1 MGHSLSTPLVF
12 RGRSILAVGVLVT
25 GVLAVYCPS
34 ALLSADS
41 GLYGMD
47 FWALHLRRIG
57 FVREHLSWSSWA
69 LPGWY
74 PRELLGTPFWSNL
87 QNFPWV
93 PTRLVLLLVE
103 PATAYG
109 LGVNLAAVLA
119 ASFTYL
125 YGRRVGWGRAASV
138 LAGWTFACS
147 GFFAARV
154 MVGHLPL
161 LEAYPALPLLLWLVE
176 RALQSETRSG
186 PLAALAL
193 GTACVAVAG
202 HPQLPAYAV
211 ASALLY
217 LFWMGR
223 RRHVLKGACAIG
235 LGASSTLVIWWPM
248 MQLLQRSTR
257 TLPLQPAFNDLAL
270 PYTRLGAFV
279 LPWKDGWPSEVQ
291 RIPPEPFSDFPSTA
305 YFWDTVGYVGVLPLL
320 AVLGLLI
327 ALRVERRRPGRR
339 AAFFATLGA
348 ASLLLALP
356 FAKEISSLIPGTFLR
371 SPARLLYLTTFVLS
385 LAAGATLETWLRSGY
400 RRGARL
406 RALLAGIVVLVHGV
420 DLAAHDRAFIRIRP
434 RALQTM
440 PSAES
445 FIAERLGSGR
455 VAIDYHITLA
465 FNRRFDDV
473 GFFDS
478 ILLARPY
485 RALLE
490 LGGISPD
497 VNVQDFSA
505 SMLPR
510 RALSNLGVHYVITTG
525 VRRDLPLVFSEQYP
539 LYAVPDPLP
548 RVAFFPSGRVRFLS
562 EADMHPRLQQSWF
575 RLGDGLMLPR
585 EARGLEEAGAVP
597 SAQAGLEAEIEYRR
611 PSPDR
616 IAVAVDAPRPGF
628 IRILESW
635 DPGWKAS
642 IDGVPAPVLRADT
655 FAIALAVGPGRH
667 RVELEFETPG
677 ARAGAAAS
685 LASLLLLSCLLWWN
699 RRRTNSAEPRR
710 RDGSAFGTR

>member
-1 MGHSLSTPLVF
+1 MGHLLSKPLAF
-12 RGRSILAVGVLVT
+12 RGRSILAIGVLVT
-25 GVLAVYCPS
+25 GVLGVYCPPT
-34 ALLSADS
+34 LLSPES

-47 FWALHLRRIG
+47 FWALHLRRLD
-57 FVREHLSWSSWA
+57 FVHEQLSGSSWA

-74 PRELLGTPFWSNL
+74 PRELFGTPFWSNL
-87 QNFPWV
+87 QNFPWI

-103 PATAYG
+103 PAAAYG

-119 ASFTYL
+119 ACFTYL
-125 YGRRVGWGRAASV
+125 YGRSIGWGRAASV
-138 LAGWTFACS
+138 LAGWTFACA

-154 MVGHLPL
+154 TVGHLPL
-161 LEAYPALPLLLWLVE
+161 LEAYAALPLLLWLVE
-176 RALQSETRSG
+176 RTMQSDAGSEA
-186 PLAALAL
+186 LAALAL
-193 GTACVAVAG
+193 GTACVVVAG

-217 LFWMGR
+217 LFWMAR
-223 RRHVLKGACAIG
+223 RRHAVKGACAIG
-235 LGASSTLVIWWPM
+235 LGIGSTLVIWWPM
-248 MQLLQRSTR
+248 LQLLQRSTR
-257 TLPLQPAFNDLAL
+257 TLPLQPAFNDLPL
-270 PYTRLGAFV
+270 PYTRFGAFV

-291 RIPPEPFSDFPSTA
+291 RIPPEPFSGFPSTA
-305 YFWDTVGYVGVLPLL
+305 YFWETVGYVGVLPLL
-320 AVLGLLI
+320 AALGLLI
-327 ALRVERRRPGRR
+327 ALRVRRRRPGRR
-339 AAFFATLGA
+339 AVFFATLGA

-356 FAKEISSLIPGTFLR
+356 FVKEISSLLPGTFLR

-385 LAAGATLETWLRSGY
+385 LAAGAALETWLRSGSQ
-400 RRGARL
+400 RGTRL
-406 RALLAGIVVLVHGV
+406 RALAAAVVVLLHTV
-420 DLAAHDRAFIRIRP
+420 DLAAHDRVFIRIRP

-440 PSAES
+440 PSTES

-490 LGGISPD
+490 LGGIAPD
-497 VNVQDFSA
+497 VNVQDFRA
-505 SMLPR
+505 SMLSG
-510 RALSNLGVHYVITTG
+510 RALSNLGIHYVLTTG
-525 VRRDLPLVFSEQYP
+525 VRNDLPVVFSGQYP

-548 RVAFFPSGRVRFLS
+548 RVAFFPPDRVQFLS
-562 EADMHPRLQQSWF
+562 EADMHPRLEQDWF

-585 EARGLEEAGAVP
+585 EAREQREAGAALSP
-597 SAQAGLEAEIEYRR
+597 QAGREAEIEYRR

-616 IAVAVDAPRPGF
+616 IALVVDAPRQGF

-642 IDGVPAPVLRADT
+642 IDGVPVSVLRADT
-655 FAIALAVGPGRH
+655 FAIAVAVGPGKQ

-677 ARAGAAAS
+677 ARAGAGAS

-699 RRRTNSAEPRR
+699 RRSARP
-710 RDGSAFGTR
+710 GS